1 MVGMRKNCTVYYSS
15 ETGTAKKFAKTAAE
29 LFHLSFKTKLVP
41 LDRHPL
47 QLIETVEG
55 KDGKGIFGNYKV
67 NPNNRIGELILPP
80 PPKKNVFTLILG
92 DLVGVGMINPP
103 YTHSSNTQYRQS

>member
-1 MVGMRKNCTVYYSS
+1 MVAKAVYVWMRLYLKMVGMRKNCTVYYSS

-80 PPKKNVFTLILG
+80 PQKKMFLL
-92 DLVGVGMINPP
+92 
-103 YTHSSNTQYRQS
+103 